1 MDRSMAEKIKDI
13 YHINDDFPI
22 VSKKYD
28 IWLNKLLN
36 KTEDEVDEKDVYT
49 MFSQHEVEELAI
61 KKALEFIIND
71 PLAGELWDGHFLE
84 QLANVSIEK
93 LKKYTKE
100 LKELPSHID
109 QNIDNHLWDF
119 AFERDE
125 FMEKYEQLKKIIS
138 NL

>member
-100 LKELPSHID
+100 LKELRFTHRS
-109 QNIDNHLWDF
+109 
-119 AFERDE
+119 
-125 FMEKYEQLKKIIS
+125 KYR
-138 NL
+138 

>member
-1 MDRSMAEKIKDI
+1 M
-13 YHINDDFPI
+13 
-22 VSKKYD
+22 
-28 IWLNKLLN
+28 
-36 KTEDEVDEKDVYT
+36 
-49 MFSQHEVEELAI
+49 
-61 KKALEFIIND
+61 
-71 PLAGELWDGHFLE
+71 AGELWDGHFLE

>member
-1 MDRSMAEKIKDI
+1 MAEKIKDI

-36 KTEDEVDEKDVYT
+36 KTEDDIDENDVYT

-71 PLAGELWDGHFLE
+71 PLAGELWDGQFLE

>member
-49 MFSQHEVEELAI
+49 MFSQHEV
-61 KKALEFIIND
+61 
-71 PLAGELWDGHFLE
+71 
-84 QLANVSIEK
+84 
-93 LKKYTKE
+93 
-100 LKELPSHID
+100 
-109 QNIDNHLWDF
+109 
-119 AFERDE
+119 
-125 FMEKYEQLKKIIS
+125 
-138 NL
+138 

>member
-1 MDRSMAEKIKDI
+1 MAEKIKDI

-36 KTEDEVDEKDVYT
+36 KTEDDIDENDVYT

-71 PLAGELWDGHFLE
+71 PLAGELWDGQFLE

-109 QNIDNHLWDF
+109 QNIDIHLWDF